1 MASSL
6 NYYEDDFFYKSG
18 LDSNLEYGLN
28 PYNEKHQHHYLEY
41 EDEDF
46 LSVESRSGNDY
57 GSMTIQNNW
66 SGEETDKFDVC
77 SQSSDDLLNTSH
89 DLDDLLQL

>member
-6 NYYEDDFFYKSG
+6 NYHEDDFFYKSG

-46 LSVESRSGNDY
+46 LSVESRSGNY

-89 DLDDLLQL
+89 DLDDLLEL

>member
-6 NYYEDDFFYKSG
+6 KYDDDDFFYKSG

-28 PYNEKHQHHYLEY
+28 PYEKQHHYLEY

-46 LSVESRSGNDY
+46 LSVESRSGY

-89 DLDDLLQL
+89 DLDDLLEL